1 MIVERLENS
10 DDNLLDK
17 VAYTKD
23 EVYNL
28 YNNYALRKCFSIQKG
43 KPRYFNGTK
52 SIRQREF
59 LCSKEGFK
67 IDEDPCEE
75 KNWKKLETRTGCK
88 AFIRFTVEN
97 DMWRV
102 IAFYL
107 EHNHELALPS
117 KRHLLRLG
125 HCISKPKVDLIDSMV
140 NVGITTKNT
149 YSYCTEEVG
158 GSKMWASLLKIVMNM

>member
-1 MIVERLENS
+1 
-10 DDNLLDK
+10 
-17 VAYTKD
+17 
-23 EVYNL
+23 
-28 YNNYALRKCFSIQKG
+28 
-43 KPRYFNGTK
+43 
-52 SIRQREF
+52 
-59 LCSKEGFK
+59 
-67 IDEDPCEE
+67 
-75 KNWKKLETRTGCK
+75 
-88 AFIRFTVEN
+88 
-97 DMWRV
+97 MWRV

-149 YSYCTEEVG
+149 YSYLTEEVG